1 MDAESLGQFLM
12 LVFAP
17 FIPVLAGAV
26 VALLG
31 LLIVVIIFREFLPSE
46 E

>member
-17 FIPVLAGAV
+17 HIPVLAGAV

-31 LLIVVIIFREFLPSE
+31 LLIVVVIFREFLPE